1 MEHTTEAPLSSFVN
15 PLFHDPTLWLVFSF
29 AAFVLLAFMF
39 GRKSVLSILDA
50 KIDKIRHDISAAEKL
65 QIEAEAL
72 LDQYKVNLQNA
83 SVESDRIIAKA
94 KQQADDIRA
103 QAEKDFTDTMVR
115 REAMLKTR
123 LEQMERTAVDDI
135 RRYAAELAV
144 SATTEI
150 IAQKLSEQKASTLAD
165 ESIRHIS
172 EKLN

>member
-1 MEHTTEAPLSSFVN
+1 MEQSYSLTSHL
-15 PLFHDPTLWLVFSF
+15 LHDPTLWLVFSF
-29 AAFVLLAFMF
+29 VAFMVLAFVF
-39 GRKSVLSILDA
+39 GRKSVLDILDA
-50 KIDKIRHDISAAEKL
+50 KIEKIRHDISAAEKL

-72 LDQYKVNLQNA
+72 LADYKSNLQNA
-83 SVESDRIIAKA
+83 SVEADRIIAKA
-94 KQQADDIRA
+94 KQQAADIRV
-103 QAEKDFTDTMVR
+103 QAEKDFADTMTR

-123 LEQMERTAVDDI
+123 VEQMERTAVEDI

-150 IAQKLSEQKASTLAD
+150 IAQKLSEQKASALTD